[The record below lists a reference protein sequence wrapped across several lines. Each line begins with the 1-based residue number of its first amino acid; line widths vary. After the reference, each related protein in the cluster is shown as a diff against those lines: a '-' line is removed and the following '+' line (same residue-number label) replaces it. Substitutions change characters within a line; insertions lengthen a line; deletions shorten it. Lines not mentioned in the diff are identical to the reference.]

1 MICPEC
7 KDGYVSEPTPKPL
20 TIVYR
25 GFSKQIGTQLY
36 LSCSN
41 CLYASTD
48 PLELNVDI
56 DAEIVTFRRDVNRQL
71 SAGEII

>member
-7 KDGYVSEPTPKPL
+7 KDGFISEPTPKPL

-25 GFSKQIGTQLY
+25 GFSKQIGTRLC
-36 LSCSN
+36 LGCTN
-41 CLYASTD
+41 CLYEATD

-56 DAEIVTFRRDVNRQL
+56 DAEIILFQREVNRQL
-71 SAGEII
+71 SIGELL